1 LIRCGQVHSK
11 REDLLG
17 VDALALVSAYVIQ
30 IGLIWITN
38 SNGLTIPLA
47 LHPFNGSLI
56 SGYRTRSSHEA
67 ENVVDSARPSS
78 VIPMYVLIIGG
89 GIGGLRLAQGLRKA
103 GIRAAVFERQK
114 IPRKPGGL

>member
-1 LIRCGQVHSK
+1 VTRRGQVHSK

-30 IGLIWITN
+30 ILLIWIIN

-56 SGYRTRSSHEA
+56 LVIA
-67 ENVVDSARPSS
+67 LVLPSS
-78 VIPMYVLIIGG
+78 AFRQGRHLQPDREPSCGG
-89 GIGGLRLAQGLRKA
+89 YLNR
-103 GIRAAVFERQK
+103 VCC
-114 IPRKPGGL
+114 